1 MAFQIDSSVGFPLP
15 GVNVKLINPKT
26 GIEIINH
33 DDDGEIYVSSLS
45 LFREYYNHPEGTA
58 TVLTNGWFKTGNI
71 AYRSSHH
78 SGAYFIRKS

>member
-1 MAFQIDSSVGFPLP
+1 MALGFPLP

-26 GIEIINH
+26 GIEIINQ
-33 DDDGEIYVSSLS
+33 DEDGEIYVSSLK
-45 LFREYYNHPEGTA
+45 FREYYNHPEATS
-58 TVLTNGWFKTGNI
+58 TVLRIGWFKTGNI